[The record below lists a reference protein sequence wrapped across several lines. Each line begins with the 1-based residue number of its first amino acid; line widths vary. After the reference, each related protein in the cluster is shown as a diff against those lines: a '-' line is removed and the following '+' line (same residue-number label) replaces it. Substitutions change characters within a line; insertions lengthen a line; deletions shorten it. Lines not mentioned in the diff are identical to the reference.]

1 MWIPLANN
9 VIVPTG
15 LHWRCRQQGRYG
27 QFEKPAP
34 AFVDAG
40 VGRE

>member
-9 VIVPTG
+9 VIVPNG
-15 LHWRCRQQGRYG
+15 LHWRCRRQGRYG

-34 AFVDAG
+34 TIADAG
-40 VGRE
+40 VPS